1 MSYIFL
7 IWGNFFLVYT
17 DYSINM
23 LIKDILNAITWLFT
37 NSLLIP
43 RKSTHSCPLAN
54 NDHYCSLLL
63 RRPGYSRPWESMQT
77 LVRFILQLKK
87 KLNIP

>member
-37 NSLLIP
+37 NSLLSP

-54 NDHYCSLLL
+54 NDHYCSSLL

-77 LVRFILQLKK
+77 LVRVILQLKK
-87 KLNIP
+87 KN